1 MRETK
6 TTSEFNESE
15 KTRKLYYKVNL
26 NTDLL
31 KCDSN
36 KNVSDFLDIIY
47 STNLHNITSTRSTN
61 HTQTLVDNIL
71 SSVMNDD
78 CIAGN
83 HISTISDHHAQL
95 LITPNYTKTQNSKK
109 EIFSTFFLT
118 KLQKYLTNM
127 YLSLSLV

>member
-47 STNLHNITSTRSTN
+47 FTNLHNITSTRSTN

-83 HISTISDHHAQL
+83 HISTISDHHAPMEL
-95 LITPNYTKTQNSKK
+95 
-109 EIFSTFFLT
+109 
-118 KLQKYLTNM
+118 
-127 YLSLSLV
+127 